1 MSPTDGFSHRMT
13 SMDAS
18 FLYLEQP
25 NTLLHVAGIYTLGR
39 ELPYERVIRYVEE
52 RLPLIPRYTQRAVS
66 VPLNLGHPT
75 WEPDLDFDIRSHV
88 QRHKL
93 KGDGGDEALAAL
105 CAKLFAQP
113 LDRSRPLWEM
123 HLIEGYR
130 SPDFPGRGCA
140 LLAKTHHAMIDGAS
154 GVQLTNILMDPS
166 PKPVPIR
173 VPERDPAQR
182 RLPGRGV
189 RSRGLPGPIVQAATG
204 LIDTLRM
211 QVDMG
216 RRLAQ
221 QLTHPARALDEAR
234 ETLDAVGTLAR
245 MLLAGAPPTP
255 FNGPIS
261 KERALAWA
269 CFSLNDVKATKNRL
283 GGTVNDVVL
292 AVISGGLRHYLRDH
306 GVNTDRTE
314 LKAMVPVNVRGE
326 HEQLKLG
333 NRVSMMV
340 APLPIGITDP
350 IECLRQVSAAMDLL
364 KSSGQAGQMERV
376 VALTDLLP
384 PVLQRPL
391 VRLQASVTP
400 VNTVCTNVPGPR
412 ETRYFL
418 GERVRMIVPLVPLAV
433 GIGLGFAIMSY
444 ADQLTIGLNADAE
457 RVADLH
463 GLVAALHRS
472 FNELWAATGL
482 ERAAA
487 RQEHRPAVQPRGAA
501 RCTAPLAGAENR
513 PSAGS

>member
-1 MSPTDGFSHRMT
+1 MVPTDALSRRMT
-13 SMDAS
+13 SLDAS
-18 FLYLEQP
+18 FLYLERP
-25 NTLLHVAGIYTLGR
+25 NALLHVAGIYTLAR
-39 ELPYERVIRYVEE
+39 ALPYERVLRYVEE
-52 RLPLIPRYTQRAVS
+52 RLPLIPRYMQRAVS

-75 WEPDLDFDIRSHV
+75 WEPDLEFDIRSHI

-113 LDRSRPLWEM
+113 LDRTRPLWEI
-123 HLIEGYR
+123 HLIEGYQA
-130 SPDFPGRGCA
+130 PDFQGRGCA

-166 PKPVPIR
+166 PKPVPVR
-173 VPERDPAQR
+173 VPARGSAQR
-182 RLPGRGV
+182 RLPGR
-189 RSRGLPGPIVQAATG
+189 RLPGPIFQAATG
-204 LIDTLRM
+204 LIDTLRT

-216 RRLAQ
+216 WRLAQ
-221 QLTHPARALDEAR
+221 QLSHPARALDEAR

-245 MLLAGAPPTP
+245 TLLTGAPPTP

-269 CFSLNDVKATKNRL
+269 RFSLNDVKAIRNRL

-292 AVISGGLRHYLRDH
+292 AVIAGGLRHYLRDH

-326 HEQLKLG
+326 HEHLKLG
-333 NRVSMMV
+333 NRVSMMI
-340 APLPIGITDP
+340 APLPVGITDP
-350 IECLRQVSAAMDLL
+350 IERLRQVSAAMDLL

-384 PVLQRPL
+384 PVLQHPL
-391 VRLQASVTP
+391 ARLQASVTP

-418 GERVRMIVPLVPLAV
+418 GERVSMIIPLVPLAV

-472 FNELWAATGL
+472 FDELWATTGL
-482 ERAAA
+482 KHAPA
-487 RQEHRPAVQPRGAA
+487 QPEHRPAVRGRVSARRIAPRTQATSPENQPGV
-501 RCTAPLAGAENR
+501 
-513 PSAGS
+513 GS